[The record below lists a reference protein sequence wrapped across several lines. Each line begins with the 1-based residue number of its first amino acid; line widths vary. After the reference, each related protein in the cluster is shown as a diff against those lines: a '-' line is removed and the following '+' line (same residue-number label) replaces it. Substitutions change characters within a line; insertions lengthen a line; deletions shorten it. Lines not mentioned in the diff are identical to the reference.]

1 MQRNRASTTMS
12 FQANPAAFAL
22 LAITLAMS
30 LAGLYVNSGIVERNL
45 FRPYWLRRR
54 GEWYT
59 AVTSG
64 FVHGDMGHLLF
75 NMITFFFFAFPLER
89 RLGTAAFLALY
100 LTGLL
105 ASHAGTFLKHRNDPR
120 YASLGASGAISA
132 VLFAFIVYFPTQSI
146 FIMPLPVPIPAPLFA
161 IAYMAYSWYSARRAV
176 GRINHDAHLWGAL
189 SGLVFVAIVD
199 PGAWQRLPGLLG

>member
-1 MQRNRASTTMS
+1 MTLQT
-12 FQANPAAFAL
+12 NPAAFAL
-22 LAITLAMS
+22 LAVTLAVS
-30 LAGLYVNSGIVERNL
+30 LAGLYANPKIVERNL
-45 FRPYWLRRR
+45 FRPYWLQRGRR
-54 GEWYT
+54 WHT

-64 FVHGDMGHLLF
+64 FIHGDAGHLLF

-89 RLGTAAFLALY
+89 RLGTPAFVALY

-105 ASHAGTFLKHRNDPR
+105 ASHAGTFLKHRHDPE

-132 VLFAFIVYFPTQSI
+132 VLFAFIVYFPTRSI
-146 FIMPLPVPIPAPLFA
+146 FILPLPVPIPAPLFA
-161 IAYMAYSWYSARRAV
+161 IAYVVYSWYSARRAG

-199 PGAWQRLPGLLG
+199 PGAWQRLAAQLG